1 MFKVPL
7 QNLFSTIFISLLL
20 SGCNSKNEDFDIAFS
35 NIKVPKKSIVK
46 NSNQK
51 NLSSNETKREIIQNK
66 LLKYKDKSEVLN
78 SVAIGKKDPFSKQG
92 KKANSLTSF
101 KLTGFLNAENKKYVF
116 VSYKNN
122 VGTLTEESIGGV
134 STNLLP
140 IGARVIDINDKAMEL
155 TINFDNENY
164 IIEMKN
170 I

>member
-1 MFKVPL
+1 M
-7 QNLFSTIFISLLL
+7 
-20 SGCNSKNEDFDIAFS
+20 EFS
-35 NIKVPKKSIVK
+35 NIKFPKKSIVK
-46 NSNQK
+46 NSNQE
-51 NLSSNETKREIIQNK
+51 NLSSNETKREIIKNE

-78 SVAIGKKDPFSKQG
+78 TVAIGKKDPFSKEG
-92 KKANSLTSF
+92 KKVNSLTSF
-101 KLTGFLNAENKKYVF
+101 QLTGFLNAENKKYVF

-164 IIEMKN
+164 IFEMNK